1 MGRGGRRRDRCRRIN
16 ASRRTDDDAD
26 ERRDARGGVVE
37 QPLVVRL
44 VPSRRRRITAKAPAS
59 TQSLPERARCY
70 VVAPSPAAAHRPL
83 PSGASPRYRI
93 TVGPRPGR
101 RRPVLRGGGHAQQ
114 RTPDT
119 ERRNSRGAKRGI
131 KGGPPSGLRRRTGR
145 RRRGG
150 RARRRAAAARLG
162 VRVGSLLARNRGYS
176 DPTLTAAAARLGA
189 AERQRSEGE

>member
-101 RRPVLRGGGHAQQ
+101 RRPAWRGATGCCVAVGTHSN
-114 RTPDT
+114 
-119 ERRNSRGAKRGI
+119 ERRIQSEGI
-131 KGGPPSGLRRRTGR
+131 PEVQKGG
-145 RRRGG
+145 
-150 RARRRAAAARLG
+150 
-162 VRVGSLLARNRGYS
+162 
-176 DPTLTAAAARLGA
+176 
-189 AERQRSEGE
+189 

>member
-70 VVAPSPAAAHRPL
+70 VVAPSPAAAHRAP
-83 PSGASPRYRI
+83 PSGASPRYL
-93 TVGPRPGR
+93 TVCAGAWFTACVRLGPSSWWARRGR
-101 RRPVLRGGGHAQQ
+101 AASWS
-114 RTPDT
+114 TP
-119 ERRNSRGAKRGI
+119 RSRA
-131 KGGPPSGLRRRTGR
+131 

-150 RARRRAAAARLG
+150 SRCEPPARAPRPRTPGGGRARSVAR
-162 VRVGSLLARNRGYS
+162 
-176 DPTLTAAAARLGA
+176 TGA
-189 AERQRSEGE
+189 AGLSGISVARQA